1 MIFESLKI
9 SELRKDEGKM
19 LRQKRLQ
26 VIAAYLGGKELHDG
40 GAGLYQFPKT
50 AIMKYHKLWGLKP
63 QKGTVSQFKGLEI

>member
-26 VIAAYLGGKELHDG
+26 VIAACLGGKELHDG
-40 GAGLYQFPKT
+40 GAGLY
-50 AIMKYHKLWGLKP
+50 
-63 QKGTVSQFKGLEI
+63 

>member
-26 VIAAYLGGKELHDG
+26 VIAACLGKELQDG

>member
-26 VIAAYLGGKELHDG
+26 VIAACLGKELHDG
-40 GAGLYQFPKT
+40 GAGLY
-50 AIMKYHKLWGLKP
+50 
-63 QKGTVSQFKGLEI
+63 